1 MSVQSIYIALWDSES
16 VQLLNEVHVGDIII
30 SIVYKKDELILHH
43 NNTCTCKHSSGAIL
57 GQASGYKTNGY

>member
-1 MSVQSIYIALWDSES
+1 MWDSES
-16 VQLLNEVHVGDIII
+16 VELLNEVHAGDI
-30 SIVYKKDELILHH
+30 IVYKKDELILHH